1 MGLPSS
7 TPYNLYKRHQPAER
21 LPASLSPFSTKESL
35 DVRARCKVQQSRS
48 PLCRR
53 NVYGNM
59 KGLSHQPAITTLTPD
74 LAMDIRIELC
84 LLLERKPSPSV
95 VSSLFEGG
103 SGRKSQGPGQSLTGF
118 SCSVLPPC
126 FIYIFILL
134 INNIK
139 KHRIHDHVT
148 VHVHLELVVPPQHLR
163 RPPYVHRRVQDHL
176 PPRHVGK
183 ELLTLVG
190 QLQAAESSRE
200 PEELAGVGRLGAC
213 LDGSRAEESAGVVD
227 GHVGGGVVDGG
238 HVGVGDVDGEDHLG
252 VEEWE
257 VELQG

>member
-21 LPASLSPFSTKESL
+21 LPASLSPFSTKEKPRRKSSL
-35 DVRARCKVQQSRS
+35 QGTTVQISFVPKERLWKYEGVKPPACYYYLNSRS
-48 PLCRR
+48 SDGHPDRA
-53 NVYGNM
+53 
-59 KGLSHQPAITTLTPD
+59 LSTLGEET
-74 LAMDIRIELC
+74 
-84 LLLERKPSPSV
+84 K
-95 VSSLFEGG
+95 
-103 SGRKSQGPGQSLTGF
+103 
-118 SCSVLPPC
+118 
-126 FIYIFILL
+126 
-134 INNIK
+134 
-139 KHRIHDHVT
+139 IHDHVT

-190 QLQAAESSRE
+190 QLQAAEPSRE